1 MVDRHLDFEDIYDLF
16 AFRIIVDNI
25 RDCYEAF
32 GVVHAMWKPMPGR
45 FKDYIAMPKANLYQ
59 SLHTTVIRPNGE
71 PCEIQIRTKEMHDTC
86 EFGVAAHWDYKE
98 NDGNSNAADMEK
110 FSWLRQI
117 VEWQQELKDPDEFLE
132 AVKVD
137 LFDEEIF
144 VFTPK
149 GDVFS
154 LPNGASALILPLPS
168 ILKSDLSVLDKKLN
182 GRMVPIKKK
191 LQSGDIVEILT
202 SPTSKAI

>member
-25 RDCYEAF
+25 RDCYEAL

-98 NDGNSNAADMEK
+98 SNGSSAATDMEK

-132 AVKVD
+132 SG
-137 LFDEEIF
+137 
-144 VFTPK
+144 K
-149 GDVFS
+149 GRSF
-154 LPNGASALILPLPS
+154 
-168 ILKSDLSVLDKKLN
+168 
-182 GRMVPIKKK
+182 R
-191 LQSGDIVEILT
+191 
-202 SPTSKAI
+202 